1 MEWINSRPSR
11 YKLIHITLT
20 GFNIINVGTIFDG
33 RIFEL
38 RITAGENYPN
48 VPPKVRFVNKINLT
62 CVDQSNGN
70 VGGDLPSLQQWNR
83 NMSIEQVLV
92 DIRKAMNNP
101 NNKRS
106 PQPPEGANY
115 PM

>member
-1 MEWINSRPSR
+1 MYI
-11 YKLIHITLT
+11 IMMMIT
-20 GFNIINVGTIFDG
+20 IIGTPFDN
-33 RIFEL
+33 RLFEL

-48 VPPKVRFVNKINLT
+48 APPKVRFVSKINLT
-62 CVDQSNGN
+62 CVDQSNGT
-70 VGGDLPSLQQWNR
+70 VGGDLPTLQQWNR